1 MPNVTDP
8 WKNPKAWETVILN
21 GAKGIFALPNCEV
34 QVRAGG
40 VKEGEADVAGKDGV
54 TRTFLG
60 YKDAEATITATATNY
75 KELANLQ
82 KALETYRSK
91 RSRPGE
97 DAIKLE
103 VIHPKFTLHNVK
115 YVYIFDVETSDFT
128 LEDGVIFTF
137 SVREWQPEEKR
148 QTRGSSSRDGKNANK
163 NAAAKTGGAGT
174 GGSSTAN
181 GNKPGTKPATK
192 TQQAQQNKPA
202 QQKPSAVARGFQAG
216 SQTAAGLLGQR

>member
-40 VKEGEADVAGKDGV
+40 VKEGEADVAGADGV

-103 VIHPKFTLHNVK
+103 VIHPKFTLHNIK
-115 YVYIFDVETSDFT
+115 YVYIFDVETSDFA
-128 LEDGVIFTF
+128 LEDGVVFTF

-148 QTRGSSSRDGKNANK
+148 QTRGSSSRDG
-163 NAAAKTGGAGT
+163 TGGASKT
-174 GGSSTAN
+174 QTAQ
-181 GNKPGTKPATK
+181 GQKPAAQKPLTK
-192 TQQAQQNKPA
+192 AQKAQQNKPSNSLLN
-202 QQKPSAVARGFQAG
+202 SAFMGFVAG
-216 SQTAAGLLGQR
+216 SNTLAGVRSQR